1 MNIHDRAYVA
11 QLGMSDAHARITD
24 EVKNFIRAVLFLSL
38 SLSPCAV
45 HSVVIKNFSP
55 RAAARSLPLTPARPP
70 HLATGARPSLR
81 QCPPSTTGVRP
92 RPPISTTG
100 ACPRPPMPALSHW
113 RPSTTVAPSSPAT
126 VVTQR
131 AGPSPPPA
139 DRH

>member
-24 EVKNFIRAVLFLSL
+24 EVKNFIRAVFFP

-45 HSVVIKNFSP
+45 HSVIIKNFSP

-70 HLATGARPSLR
+70 HSATGARPSLR

-92 RPPISTTG
+92 RPPISTT
-100 ACPRPPMPALSHW
+100 ARLPSATDARPQPLAPLDHRCPFI
-113 RPSTTVAPSSPAT
+113 SS
-126 VVTQR
+126 
-131 AGPSPPPA
+131 
-139 DRH
+139 DRGDPTS